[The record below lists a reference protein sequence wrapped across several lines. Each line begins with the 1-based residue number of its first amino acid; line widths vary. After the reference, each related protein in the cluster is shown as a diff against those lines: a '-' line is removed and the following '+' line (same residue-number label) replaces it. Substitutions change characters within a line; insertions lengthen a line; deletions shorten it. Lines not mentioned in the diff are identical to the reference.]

1 MFNRYLVTLLLAC
14 AALHPKAHA
23 QTEYLAP
30 VPDYDL
36 QSQAIER
43 WSIGEYLYFVHPSL
57 VAFGNSTYA
66 VPELWAVHLPSGQS
80 WRVDFPE
87 GEEFQ
92 MAAQQGGAL
101 YCYASSEPAQHHL
114 YRLENGAIQNRTA
127 VPKIL
132 RLMPVPDWGKG
143 IGLIVKYPSIAPQWW
158 MSDGTASGT
167 AAWVE
172 GIHSSAAFAA
182 LGDQLIF
189 MGPDNQLYTS
199 DGTTTGTIPIAQLDQ
214 AASAFRSMGPLLLF
228 NLGEQTWRTDG
239 TEAGTYALVPHRNAL
254 SVSVVGGTAVIVM
267 KRLSNHIYEVWST
280 DGTLAGTRLLLELRE
295 DIPRA
300 IALGG
305 YHYIMGVAASSG
317 QFECWRFDG
326 APGSTPIALPKS
338 ALHHL
343 NSVIRVVP
351 TPEDWVLLEGNTEES
366 LRTVLVFDGDEAYPV
381 DYWPATSLLSFGEEW
396 GWYPPVAWPY
406 QHYFDGHIYIPMQY
420 AHLGVELWRI
430 GSDGSTGLIADVA
443 PGVRWSH
450 PRPLAAWGDQIY
462 FLGKM
467 PDRGPALFR
476 TPAQGQTELPPIDAD
491 YNWLQTLAPSRTQT
505 SLNEHHAI
513 FSSQVVTSTAG
524 HIYVGGETM
533 RQAGLAFPGQE
544 AILPPATEWRP
555 NFHYVAKLD
564 GATGRVQ
571 WARQLAFDYT
581 KYFRFDVLLAPAP
594 GDGVYLSNIFHAE
607 AVFNDTL
614 IQTHGRQTYVTH
626 LDSSGQTIWH
636 ITAELGPN
644 GGPLSMMTGKD
655 GNLYLLGHFEHY
667 QGRLGD
673 KLLSSP
679 HSPALFLAQLSP
691 KGEVKE
697 IFYFNLPAHIQ
708 QLSGVAALR
717 QSSDGSIIVSL
728 SQNAPNLW
736 QTCGFRPSVILLCR
750 ISGDLKQM
758 VWKRELVVDDLA
770 YANALALSPDGL
782 IYLAGPYRGNF
793 KVDGASI
800 SAPCELPSSFIAL
813 FNASGR
819 LMQLNDLEQGQTT
832 IHDLQFEA
840 SGTYL
845 LAGIE
850 RHEER
855 DRRYAG
861 YAEFP
866 FARGRLTT
874 FVQRRCPHRHK
885 LLDERRFLKPNDD
898 DFHLHHPRLAV
909 MPSGDILLQ
918 DRLQAG
924 SIMDT
929 LAGIPLMSRE
939 DQAVLLNFELPAIGY
954 CPELADLWAD
964 VPLDF
969 SMAPN
974 PTRDYTWLSTPLEL
988 DAGLLRLSLKNM
1000 AGQAVPLREAGGDR
1014 THRQLD
1020 LSSLPAGVYVL
1031 SVQFGSRQTNLK
1043 IVKQ

>member
-14 AALHPKAHA
+14 AALHPKALA
-23 QTEYLAP
+23 QAEYLAP

-66 VPELWAVHLPSGQS
+66 VPELWVVHLPSGQS

-87 GEEFQ
+87 GDQFR
-92 MAAQQGGAL
+92 MAAQQGDAL
-101 YCYASSEPAQHHL
+101 YCYASTEPVHHHL
-114 YRLENGAIQNRTA
+114 YRLENGAIQHRTS
-127 VPKIL
+127 VPKIE
-132 RLMPVPDWGKG
+132 RLVPVPEWGKG
-143 IGLIVKYPSIAPQWW
+143 IGFIAEDASSVWQWW
-158 MSDGTASGT
+158 MSDGTAAGT
-167 AAWVE
+167 DVRVE
-172 GIHSSAAFAA
+172 GIGANASFAA

-199 DGTTTGTIPIAQLDQ
+199 DGTTTGTIPIAELGQ
-214 AASAFRSMGPLLLF
+214 AATNFRSIGPLLLF

-254 SVSVVGGTAVIVM
+254 SVSVVGGTAVILM
-267 KRLSNHIYEVWST
+267 KRLSNNINEVWST
-280 DGTLAGTRLLLELRE
+280 DGTLAGTRLLLEMKE
-295 DIPRA
+295 AYPQVF
-300 IALGG
+300 ALGG
-305 YHYIMGVAASSG
+305 HHYIMGRAVSSE
-317 QFECWRFDG
+317 QFHCWRFDG
-326 APGSTPIALPKS
+326 SPGSTPIALPNS

-343 NSVIRVVP
+343 NSVIRVVH
-351 TPEDWVLLEGNTEES
+351 TQEGWVLLEGSTES
-366 LRTVLVFDGDEAYPV
+366 AQRTVLIFDGDEAYPV
-381 DYWPATSLLSFGEEW
+381 DYWPATSLFSFGEEW
-396 GWYPPVAWPY
+396 GWYPPLAWPHL
-406 QHYFDGHIYIPMQY
+406 HYFSGHIYMPMQY

-430 GSDGSTGLIADVA
+430 GSDGSTELVADVA

-450 PRPLAAWGDQIY
+450 PRPLATWSGQLY
-462 FLGKM
+462 FLGKS
-467 PDRGPALFR
+467 PELGPGLFR
-476 TPAQGQTELPPIDAD
+476 TPAQGQAELPPLAAD
-491 YNWLQTLAPSRTQT
+491 YNWLQALSPSRSQF
-505 SLNEHHAI
+505 SLNEHHTI
-513 FSSQVVTSTAG
+513 FSSQVATSTAG
-524 HIYVGGETM
+524 HVYVGGEST
-533 RQAGLAFPGQE
+533 RQAGLAFPGQQV
-544 AILPPATEWRP
+544 ILPPAMEWLP
-555 NFHYVAKLD
+555 NLNYVAKLD
-564 GATGRVQ
+564 GTTGRLQ

-581 KYFRFDVLLAPAP
+581 KHLSFDVLLAPAP
-594 GDGVYLSNIFHAE
+594 DDGVYLSNIFTAA
-607 AVFNDTL
+607 AVFEDTL
-614 IQTHGRQTYVTH
+614 IQTHGRQTYLTH
-626 LDSSGQTIWH
+626 LDSSGRGMWH
-636 ITAELGPN
+636 ITAELGPQ
-644 GGPLSMMTGKD
+644 GGPLGIMAGKD
-655 GNLYLLGHFEHY
+655 GNLYFLGSLEYY
-667 QGRLGD
+667 QGRFGD
-673 KLLSSP
+673 ALLSSP
-679 HSPALFLAQLSP
+679 HSSALFLAQVSP
-691 KGEVKE
+691 EGKVLD
-697 IFYFNLPAHIQ
+697 IFYFDLPFSLQ
-708 QLSGVAALR
+708 QIKGTAAMQ
-717 QSSDGSIIVSL
+717 QSPDGSIIVSL
-728 SQNAPNLW
+728 SERGVNHS
-736 QTCGFRPSVILLCR
+736 QTCGFRPSIILLCR
-750 ISGDLKQM
+750 ISGDLKHM

-782 IYLAGPYRGNF
+782 IYLAGPYRGDF
-793 KVDGASI
+793 TVDGETI

-813 FNASGR
+813 FNGSGR
-819 LMQLNDLEQGQTT
+819 LMQLNDLEQGQTA
-832 IHDLQFEA
+832 IHDLQFED

-855 DRRYAG
+855 ERRYAG

-909 MPSGDILLQ
+909 MPSGDIVLQ

-964 VPLDF
+964 VPLNF

-1000 AGQAVPLREAGGDR
+1000 AGQTVPLREVGGDR
-1014 THRQLD
+1014 AHRQLD

-1031 SVQFGSRQTNLK
+1031 SVQFGSRQDNLK